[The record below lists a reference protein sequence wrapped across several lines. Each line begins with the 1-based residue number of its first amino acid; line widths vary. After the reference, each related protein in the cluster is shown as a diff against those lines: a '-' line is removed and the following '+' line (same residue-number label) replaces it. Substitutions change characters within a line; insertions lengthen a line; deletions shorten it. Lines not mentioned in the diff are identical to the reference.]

1 MTRQS
6 VRGLSVARQLTV
18 WLLATLILAGCG
30 NRYYNG
36 PVTAHFDGRKFDN
49 PWAPMSDRFG
59 DFLKWRLT
67 ADRGPWPESATVTP
81 STPPAR
87 VPDDTLRVTYIGHA
101 TVLLQTQGLNILTD
115 PIWSERA
122 SPLSFA
128 GPKRVAAPGVRFE
141 DLPPI
146 DVVLVS
152 HNHYDHLDLPT
163 LERLFKAF
171 NPLVLTPLGND
182 ATMLGAIPGMRVKA
196 LDWGESLELNRQV
209 RFTLEPMQHWSA
221 RGLFDRR
228 EALWG
233 AFVVEAPG
241 GPIYFLADS
250 GYAKTLAGQFVAR
263 YGTPR
268 FSLLPVGA
276 YHPRWFMQYAHMNPA
291 EAVQTY
297 LDLGQGYAMGIQH
310 EVFAMADEA
319 YAAPRQTLSEALRDK
334 GVDRERFLLPE
345 VGGWFTVPPR

>member
-1 MTRQS
+1 MIRRS
-6 VRGLSVARQLTV
+6 RCGAFVAMHGTLL
-18 WLLATLILAGCG
+18 LLAMLILSGCG
-30 NRYYNG
+30 NSYYQG
-36 PVTAHFDGRKFDN
+36 PTSPHFDGRKFDN
-49 PWAPMSDRFG
+49 PWAPMPERFG
-59 DFLKWRLT
+59 AFLKWRLT
-67 ADRGPWPESATVTP
+67 AKRGSWPESVTVTP
-81 STPPAR
+81 SIPPQR
-87 VPDDTLRVTYIGHA
+87 VPGDTLRVTYVGHA
-101 TVLLQTQGLNILTD
+101 TVLLQTQGVNILID

-122 SPLSFA
+122 SPLSFV

-163 LERLFKAF
+163 LERLFRAF

-182 ATMLGAIPGMRVKA
+182 ATILGAIPGMRIKT
-196 LDWGESLELNRQV
+196 LDWGESVELNPLM

-221 RGLFDRR
+221 RTLFDRR

-233 AFVVEAPG
+233 AFLVEAPG
-241 GPIYFLADS
+241 GLIYVLADA
-250 GYAKTLAGQFVAR
+250 GYASTLSEQIVAR
-263 YGTPR
+263 YGPPR
-268 FSLLPVGA
+268 FNLLPVGA
-276 YHPRWFMQYAHMNPA
+276 YEPRWFMQYAHMTPA

-297 LDLGQGYAMGIQH
+297 LDLGQGHAMGTQH

-319 YAAPRQTLSEALRDK
+319 YAAPRRDLAEALHARGIDS
-334 GVDRERFLLPE
+334 ERFLLPE

>member
-1 MTRQS
+1 MQRLLPKVAQS
-6 VRGLSVARQLTV
+6 
-18 WLLATLILAGCG
+18 LLCLLFFLLIAGCG

-36 PVTAHFDGRKFDN
+36 PVTDHFDGRKFHN
-49 PWAPMSDRFG
+49 PWSPMPEKFLG
-59 DFLKWRLT
+59 FLKWRLT
-67 ADRGPWPESATVTP
+67 ADRGPWPESVTVAP
-81 STPPAR
+81 STPPVR
-87 VPDDTLRVTYIGHA
+87 VPGDTLRVTYVGHA
-101 TVLLQTQGLNILTD
+101 TVLIQTQGLNILTD

-152 HNHYDHLDLPT
+152 HNHYDHMDLPT
-163 LERLFKAF
+163 LERLVKSF
-171 NPLVLTPLGND
+171 NPQVLTPLGND
-182 ATMLGAIPGMRVKA
+182 AIMLGGISGMRVKA
-196 LDWGESLELNRQV
+196 LDWGETFELNSQI

-221 RGLFDRR
+221 RGIFDRR
-228 EALWG
+228 DALWG

-241 GPIYFLADS
+241 GPIYFLADA
-250 GYAKTLAGQFVAR
+250 GYAKTLSGQFVAK

-276 YHPRWFMQYAHMNPA
+276 YEPRWFMQYAHMTPA
-291 EAVQTY
+291 ETVQTY
-297 LDLGQGYAMGIQH
+297 LDLGESYTMGTQH

-319 YAAPRQTLSEALRDK
+319 YAAPRQILLETLKTK
-334 GVDRERFLLPE
+334 GIESERFMLPK
-345 VGGWFTVPPR
+345 VGDWFTVPPR